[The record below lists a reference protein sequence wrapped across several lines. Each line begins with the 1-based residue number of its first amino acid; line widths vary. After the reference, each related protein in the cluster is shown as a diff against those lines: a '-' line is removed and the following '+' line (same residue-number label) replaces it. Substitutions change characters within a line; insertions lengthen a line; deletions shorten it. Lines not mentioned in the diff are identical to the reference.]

1 MIDIN
6 ETQNLTIGEILRY
19 NLEER
24 KGSRFNACGIG
35 SDGNP
40 INIAVVKIDEYEFK
54 SYSAFSFLYEKT
66 YIKSPE
72 RSADGSITNLNSYA
86 TFVTPHLK
94 IDFSLLSIDDY
105 RVLMK
110 MIYARN
116 EFIVTCYDIVNNK
129 MATHKMYF
137 TTEEMPKLWTIAR
150 SLNGEDWVELLGVED
165 YSVEMVGTNA
175 SLEIANILYYGE
187 NGELL
192 YSQEVEKGTDA
203 LINYE
208 YTATAGNRFDGV
220 WETRNDSNAPYPNG
234 SSVYVSFDL
243 DRLDLYPKV
252 VPTNQYKLSLNFGIG
267 IKPQP
272 QNSNDRVDEF
282 AITKGQ
288 TIGTAIY
295 SAGIVLANGSTF
307 AFPSA
312 GTGVEEVEYAGKKY
326 NPYFFDGWGWT
337 PQKSGSSVLSFTEY
351 NYDGN
356 RTIYQYYGVN
366 QYSLSFD
373 TKDVSL
379 SLSTVWAKYNEKVTL
394 PTLYSGNKKTV
405 GWYWLNDGVETA
417 FNGIMP
423 PFNIT
428 IYAKW
433 E

>member
-6 ETQNLTIGEILRY
+6 ETKNLTIGEILRY
-19 NLEER
+19 SLEER

-40 INIAVVKIDEYEFK
+40 VNIAVVEIDGIKFTDYG
-54 SYSAFSFLYEKT
+54 AFSFVWEDSYEKP
-66 YIKSPE
+66 PE
-72 RSADGSITNLNSYA
+72 RSGGGSIDNLNSYPW
-86 TFVTPHLK
+86 FLTPHLK
-94 IDFSLLSIDDY
+94 IDFSLLSIDSY
-105 RVLMK
+105 RKLIVDLK
-110 MIYARN
+110 HKKR
-116 EFIVTCYDIVNNK
+116 EFLVTCYDPTYNK
-129 MATHKMYF
+129 MTTNKMYF
-137 TTEEMPKLWTIAR
+137 HPEELPKLTTIAR
-150 SLNGEDWVELLGVED
+150 ALNGETWVELLGVED
-165 YSVEMVGTNA
+165 YVVEMVGTNT
-175 SLEIANILYYGE
+175 SLEEANILYYDDEGTLIAE
-187 NGELL
+187 A
-192 YSQEVEKGTDA
+192 SQVATIGTDV
-203 LINYE
+203 IIGYNFQPK
-208 YTATAGNRFDGV
+208 AGYRFDGE
-220 WETRNDSNAPYPNG
+220 WETVYDGVVRNGEAILVNEEIKLFA
-234 SSVYVSFDL
+234 
-243 DRLDLYPKV
+243 KV

-288 TIGTAIY
+288 TIGNAIS

-307 AFPSA
+307 PFPSA
-312 GTGVEEVEYAGKKY
+312 GTGIEEVEYAGKKY

-337 PQKSGSSVLSFTEY
+337 PQKSGSTVLSFTEY

-379 SLSTVWAKYNEKVTL
+379 SLSTVLAKYNEKVAL

-423 PFNIT
+423 PFNLT